1 MVVFLLWEGLTISVN
16 QVRDKMIKNIGLI
29 MLAVFLIL
37 WGLMQ
42 IIPAIGV
49 IGIFLA
55 IFAIITGI
63 VLLTGR

>member
-1 MVVFLLWEGLTISVN
+1 
-16 QVRDKMIKNIGLI
+16 MIRNIGLI
-29 MLAVFLIL
+29 LLAVFLIL

-42 IIPAIGV
+42 IIPALGA

-55 IFAIITGI
+55 ILAIITGI